1 MSLKHT
7 PILQDRWHLIAIIL
21 GATMAIIFLSVK
33 YGHHQINFEDAHV
46 MGAETSEIKYAMN
59 GFKIHCGDSRDAHEC
74 LTGLNQAPHKNVALW
89 LGNSQL
95 HAVNQLQP
103 NQLNA
108 PPIAFKQFDREQIY
122 LMAFSQPNANLQ
134 EHFLTYLYLNQQRQL
149 SHLILPVV
157 FDDFREDGIRPEL
170 LSFSE
175 DPKTYQKLTQSPI
188 GQKIIKEKELAAN
201 KNNTDTAGLN
211 GTIQEHVERYLNNWF
226 DKNLG
231 FWQARPDARGT
242 LFTHLYL
249 TRNTILGITPSSK
262 RKIIRGRYQD
272 NMNAL
277 KAILELAKNNSDQ
290 VLVYIAPLRNDVEIP
305 YIKSEYENFKQ
316 EVQTLVKEHDAKFA
330 NFENLVP
337 AELWGSKGGTTL
349 GEESEI
355 DFMHFQS
362 GGHTLLA
369 NEVVKQLLNTKR
381 ANQ

>member
-1 MSLKHT
+1 
-7 PILQDRWHLIAIIL
+7 
-21 GATMAIIFLSVK
+21 
-33 YGHHQINFEDAHV
+33 
-46 MGAETSEIKYAMN
+46 
-59 GFKIHCGDSRDAHEC
+59 
-74 LTGLNQAPHKNVALW
+74 
-89 LGNSQL
+89 L

-134 EHFLTYLYLNQQRQL
+134 EHFLTYVYLNQQRQL

-175 DPKTYQKLTQSPI
+175 DPKTYKKLAQSPI
-188 GQKIIKEKELAAN
+188 GQKIIKEKELADN
-201 KNNTDTAGLN
+201 KNKADTAGLN
-211 GTIQEHVERYLNNWF
+211 GTIQDHVERYLNDWF
-226 DKNLG
+226 DKNLS

-277 KAILELAKNNSDQ
+277 KAILELAKNNSAQ

-305 YIKSEYENFKQ
+305 YIKSEYESFKK
-316 EVQTLVKEHDAKFA
+316 EVRTLVKEHDAKFA

-349 GEESEI
+349 GEKPEI
-355 DFMHFQS
+355 DFMHFQA

-369 NEVVKQLLNTKR
+369 NEVVKQLLNAKR
-381 ANQ
+381 VNQ

>member
-7 PILQDRWHLIAIIL
+7 PSLQNRLHFIAIML
-21 GATMAIIFLSVK
+21 GTAIAITFLSVK
-33 YGHHQINFEDAHV
+33 YGYYRINFEDANV
-46 MGAETSEIKYAMN
+46 MGAETSEIKYVMN
-59 GFKIHCGDSRDAHEC
+59 GFRIHCGDSRDAHEC

-134 EHFLTYLYLNQQRQL
+134 EHFLTYVYLNQQRQL

-170 LSFSE
+170 LSFSK
-175 DPKTYQKLTQSPI
+175 DPEIYKKLVQSPA
-188 GQKIIKEKELAAN
+188 GKKIIKEKEFAAN
-201 KNNTDTAGLN
+201 KNNTDTTGLN
-211 GTIQEHVERYLNNWF
+211 GTIQDYTEKYLNDWF
-226 DKNLG
+226 DKNLV

-272 NMNAL
+272 NINAL
-277 KAILELAKNNSDQ
+277 KAILELAKDNSTQ

-305 YIKSEYENFKQ
+305 YTKSEYENFKQ
-316 EVQTLVKEHDAKFA
+316 EVQTLVKEHDAKFS

-337 AELWGSKGGTTL
+337 AELWGSKGSTSL
-349 GEESEI
+349 GEQAEI

-369 NEVVKQLLNTKR
+369 NEVVKQLMNAKR
-381 ANQ
+381 VNQ